1 MTELHDAVPPPAAFV
16 LRSDDLPERD
26 AEAVIDG
33 ALIAEPAVA
42 TVEVSG
48 PGAVACMQGLLTNDV
63 EQPGEGSFVYGAVLT
78 PKGMIVCDL
87 WATRERGA
95 LRLTVARHGLGA
107 LEAVFQ
113 HSLPPRLA
121 RAVDR
126 TADIV
131 TLHLAGPRALELAV
145 QAGLAL
151 PAEGRAAAAIV
162 GEGACVVA
170 RPPAH
175 APFAL
180 QITAPAAHA
189 NAVRRHFAAAGLAA
203 ASPHALELARI
214 LAGWP
219 RLGAETDGKT
229 LPQEVRCD
237 AIGGVSYTK
246 GCYTGQET
254 VARLHFRGHPNR
266 SLYGLSWD
274 ATPHFDLTDVL
285 QGNVQRGRVSS
296 IAWVAPLERYLGL
309 AMLRRETDLRAPVV
323 AAGAEAT
330 VMVLPFTLER

>member
-1 MTELHDAVPPPAAFV
+1 MTEPNDTVPPPAAFV
-16 LRSDDLPERD
+16 LRSEELAEQD
-26 AEAVIDG
+26 AEAVLDG

-48 PGAVACMQGLLTNDV
+48 PGAVACVQGLLTNDV
-63 EQPGEGSFVYGAVLT
+63 EKPGEGSFVYGAVLT

-95 LRLTVARHGLGA
+95 VRLTVARHGLGT
-107 LEAVFQ
+107 LEGIFQ

-121 RAVDR
+121 RAIDR
-126 TADIV
+126 TADVV
-131 TLHLAGPRALELAV
+131 TFHLAGPKAIELAAR
-145 QAGLAL
+145 AGLAV
-151 PAEGRAAAAIV
+151 PVEGRAAAAIL

-170 RPPAH
+170 RPHAS

-180 QITAPAAHA
+180 QITVPAPYA
-189 NAVRRHFAAAGLAA
+189 NAVRRHFTAAGLTA
-203 ASPHALELARI
+203 ASPQALDLARI

-219 RLGAETDGKT
+219 RLGTEIDGKT
-229 LPQEVRCD
+229 LPQEVRYD

-266 SLYGLSWD
+266 RLFGLSWH
-274 ATPHFDLTDVL
+274 ATPSLDLTDVL
-285 QGNVQRGRVSS
+285 QGGVQRGRVSS

-309 AMLRRETDLRAPVV
+309 AMLRRETEFGAPVV
-323 AAGAEAT
+323 AAGAEAA
-330 VMVLPFTLER
+330 VVVLPFTLER

>member
-1 MTELHDAVPPPAAFV
+1 MTEPGSAAPAPAAFV
-16 LRSDDLPERD
+16 LRSEDLPEPEAD
-26 AEAVIDG
+26 AVLDG
-33 ALIAEPAVA
+33 ALVAEPAVA

-48 PGAVACMQGLLTNDV
+48 PGAVACVQGLLTNDV
-63 EQPGEGSFVYGAVLT
+63 EKPGEGSLVYGAVLT

-95 LRLTVARHGLGA
+95 VRLTVARHGLGA
-107 LEAVFQ
+107 LEEVFQ

-126 TADIV
+126 TAEVV
-131 TLHLAGPRALELAV
+131 TLHLAGPRAVELAV
-145 QAGLAL
+145 RAGVAA

-170 RPPAH
+170 RPHAS

-180 QITAPAAHA
+180 QITVPASHA
-189 NAVRRHFAAAGLAA
+189 GAVRRHLVAAGLTAA
-203 ASPHALELARI
+203 GPRALELARI
-214 LAGWP
+214 VAGWP
-219 RLGAETDGKT
+219 RLGAEIDGRT
-229 LPQEVRCD
+229 LPQEVRYD

-266 SLYGLSWD
+266 VLLGLSWD
-274 ATPHFDLTDVL
+274 GTPRFDLTDVL
-285 QGNVQRGRVSS
+285 QGDLNRGRVSS
-296 IAWVAPLERYLGL
+296 IAWLAPIERYLGL
-309 AMLRRETDLRAPVV
+309 AMLRRETDIGSTVV
-323 AAGAEAT
+323 AAGAPAT
-330 VMVLPFTLER
+330 VVDLPFALEP